1 MKEHQISGGI
11 SQLALA
17 FAQFGARA
25 ISNSPLLEAI
35 NEPNSSPEDEDNM
48 DPSLFVGEWA
58 SDVRSAAGLGHYP
71 RDKGAALVVFTL
83 PKLGPSGF
91 AVGVVS
97 YAVGFQVE
105 NMSAFNRAA
114 TQIEQAYF
122 DDAQREAIGCLQVRS
137 LYFQAKDEKVSF
149 LDGLKTVRTAE
160 PPAPPEPDIE
170 ERERRIEQ
178 ECAFDPKAS
187 NKERPD
193 ALMPVDRMLERFVS
207 RPGLYMR

>member
-1 MKEHQISGGI
+1 MKEQQISGGI

-17 FAQFGARA
+17 FAKFGALA
-25 ISNSPLLEAI
+25 INNSPLLEAI
-35 NEPNSSPEDEDNM
+35 NEPNSCPEDAM
-48 DPSLFVGEWA
+48 DPSLFAEEWA
-58 SDVRSAAGLGHYP
+58 SDVRTAAGLGHYP

-83 PKLGPSGF
+83 PRLGPSGF

-105 NMSAFNRAA
+105 NMAAFNSAA

-122 DDAQREAIGCLQVRS
+122 ADAQREAIGCLQFRG
-137 LYFQAKDEKVSF
+137 LYFQAKDEKISF

-160 PPAPPEPDIE
+160 PPAAPELDVE

-178 ECAFDPKAS
+178 ECAFDPKATD
-187 NKERPD
+187 KDRHD
-193 ALMPVDRMLERFVS
+193 ALIPVDRMLERFVS